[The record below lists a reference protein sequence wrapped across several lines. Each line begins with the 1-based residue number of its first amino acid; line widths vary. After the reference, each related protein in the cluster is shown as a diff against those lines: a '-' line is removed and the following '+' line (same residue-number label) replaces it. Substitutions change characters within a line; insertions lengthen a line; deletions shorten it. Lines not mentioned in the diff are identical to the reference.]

1 MKPSTSRFEEL
12 LQLREEFNSLL
23 RLLTETGVI
32 DRRDIVP
39 HFMELPVDIIDKDGE
54 LNIFVEIPGVSPGNL
69 SVSVLRDVVIVEGRR
84 DNTYPEA
91 VKFHCMERDFGEF
104 SRLIELPRPVDTR
117 SLKATYSGGV
127 LTLVAPRI
135 SERRGRRAP
144 IEVEFLDAE

>member
-12 LQLREEFNSLL
+12 LQLREEFNRLL

-39 HFMELPVDIIDKDGE
+39 HFIELPVDIIDKDGE
-54 LNIFVEIPGVSPGNL
+54 LHVFVDIPGLSPKEI
-69 SVSVLRDVVIVEGRR
+69 SISVLRDVVIIEGKR

-91 VKFHCMERDFGEF
+91 VKFHCMERDFGDF

-117 SLKATYSGGV
+117 SLKAFYSGGV

-135 SERRGRRAP
+135 SERRGRRSP
-144 IEVEFLDAE
+144 VEIEFLDAE